1 MHDPNPVLFMEHKH
15 LYRRVK
21 GEVPEGRYETP
32 FTARVAREGTD
43 LVVIAYGAMVHTALE
58 ATEDL
63 DGASVEVLDLRSL
76 VPLDEEAILASVRK
90 CSKVV
95 IVDEAN
101 HTCAAGAQ
109 VAALIAER
117 GWEDLDG
124 PVRAR
129 RDAGRADPV
138 LPARSSRR
146 SCRRST
152 TSRRRAVSSSP
163 TEGAT
168 LVDVTMPQM
177 GVSVAEGTVVEWRK
191 QVGDWVQRD
200 EIICAI
206 STDKIDTDVESP
218 ATGRVGEIVVQV
230 GETVDVG
237 TVLARIA
244 TDARPGE
251 AHRSENSH
259 QGNASAGA
267 GAAAT
272 GTGEATAALEAPG
285 AAGEL
290 QGDTTEA
297 VNEGS
302 AQAAAGR
309 RGAGGARRYSPV
321 VRRIA
326 AEHGIDLDARAGHR
340 PRRAG
345 AQAGRAG
352 RPRRR
357 RHSGGG
363 ARAADAHREPVPAR
377 CPGPAAPARAALR
390 GGRRS
395 RRPRRQ
401 RRRPP
406 SRPPMPGPCT
416 ARRCRGC
423 ASRSARHMLQ
433 SLQHGRAPARR

>member
-1 MHDPNPVLFMEHKH
+1 M
-15 LYRRVK
+15 
-21 GEVPEGRYETP
+21 
-32 FTARVAREGTD
+32 
-43 LVVIAYGAMVHTALE
+43 
-58 ATEDL
+58 
-63 DGASVEVLDLRSL
+63 
-76 VPLDEEAILASVRK
+76 
-90 CSKVV
+90 
-95 IVDEAN
+95 
-101 HTCAAGAQ
+101 
-109 VAALIAER
+109 
-117 GWEDLDG
+117 
-124 PVRAR
+124 
-129 RDAGRADPV
+129 
-138 LPARSSRR
+138 
-146 SCRRST
+146 
-152 TSRRRAVSSSP
+152 SSSP

-218 ATGRVGEIVVQV
+218 ATGRVGEILVQV

-309 RGAGGARRYSPV
+309 RGAGGA
-321 VRRIA
+321 A
-326 AEHGIDLDARAGHR
+326 LL
-340 PRRAG
+340 
-345 AQAGRAG
+345 AGRAADRRRARD
-352 RPRRR
+352 RPRARR
-357 RHSGGG
+357 RAPAAAGGCASRTCWPSSAPPPLRGG

-377 CPGPAAPARAALR
+377 CPGPAAPARARFGAAGAGAGARAGGAAALR
-390 GGRRS
+390 RG
-395 RRPRRQ
+395 
-401 RRRPP
+401 
-406 SRPPMPGPCT
+406 
-416 ARRCRGC
+416 RRCRGR
-423 ASRSARHMLQ
+423 AQRAAVADAPVD
-433 SLQHGRAPARR
+433 RAPHAAVAADRGDLHDGDRGRHEPRGRGAARARG